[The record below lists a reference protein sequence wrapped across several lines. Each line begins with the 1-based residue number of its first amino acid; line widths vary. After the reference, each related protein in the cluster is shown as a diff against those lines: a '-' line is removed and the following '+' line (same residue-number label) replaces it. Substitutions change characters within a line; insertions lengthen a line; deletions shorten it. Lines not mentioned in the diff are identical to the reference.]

1 MGTLYLVPTPLGNL
15 KDITLRA
22 LDTLKEVDIIAAE
35 DTRHTLK
42 LLNHYEIKKPLLSYH
57 EHNRREAGKKI
68 LELLAQGKHVALVTD
83 AGTPGI
89 SDPGEDIVREA
100 LKEGYKV
107 EALPGASALIVALAA
122 SGLTTSRFC
131 FEGFLPRK
139 AGEREKVLRELSRE
153 RRTMIFY
160 EAPHRLLKT
169 LEDLAKHFGEERQMV
184 VARELTKIHEE
195 YIRGSIAEV
204 LSHFK
209 EKEPKGEFVLV
220 VEGAPPEE
228 KNVEEF
234 VRECIERGLSQKEAV
249 LLGREL
255 GFKKKEIYK
264 LYLQLK

>member
-1 MGTLYLVPTPLGNL
+1 MGILYLVPTPLGNL

-22 LDTLKEVDIIAAE
+22 LETLKEVDFIAAE

-68 LELLAQGKHVALVTD
+68 LELLAQGKKGALVTD

-100 LKEGYKV
+100 LEWGHKV

-122 SGLTTSRFC
+122 SGLNTSRFC

-139 AGEREKVLRELSRE
+139 AGEREKVLKELAREQ
-153 RRTMIFY
+153 RTLIFY

-169 LEDLAKHFGEERQMV
+169 LEDLAKHFGESRQIV

-195 YIRGSIAEV
+195 YLRGRVVEI
-204 LSHFK
+204 LSHFN
-209 EKEPKGEFVLV
+209 EIEPKGEFVLV
-220 VEGAPPEE
+220 VEGAPPKE
-228 KNVEEF
+228 KNIEEF
-234 VRECIERGLSQKEAV
+234 VRECIEKGLSQKEAV
-249 LLGREL
+249 SLGREL
-255 GFKKKEIYK
+255 GFKKNEIYN